1 MITELFVE
9 NYPVDVSAEIDTLM
23 TYCIDD
29 IKDFSAR
36 NTTFSKTIIIPGTAK
51 NNKVFGNIF
60 ELSSG
65 TLTNDDEANV
75 NYNYNIAKSA
85 RCIMFQGNLQIF
97 KGVIRIMQIVIERNH
112 IEYECAVFGELG
124 GFVSALGSS
133 KLENLDFSAYDH
145 FYTAANISGSWP
157 NANAGNGYYYPM
169 IACGYTGGG
178 VGYYKNYRP
187 ALFVKQYIEKIFS
200 ASGYSYD
207 FDLLNTNRLKRLIVP
222 YNRKELTRSSKTAL
236 DVRANK
242 QTINSGAVVAG
253 IVPYEKPITY
263 ANKVALGSFVAT
275 GSNTVFTSGI
285 TIIGSLDF
293 KVAGT
298 FTKVISN
305 TFFTCELR
313 LNGVPLLSS
322 VFGENQTS
330 GSFKI
335 SLSIPNIVIN
345 PGDYLSAHFISDA
358 DDTHQWQVILSKAPV
373 FGSPLNQIFIS
384 SNTPLDVP
392 INLNEAIK
400 MNECLPKNILQKDF
414 VSSIMKLFNL
424 YLYEDKD
431 RENYLVV
438 KPFVEYYDTN
448 PNNALDWTYKIDRS
462 KPMVIKPMSELN
474 ARYYNYKY
482 KSDGD
487 YFNDM
492 YNKRYNL
499 PFGSLVFDTAYEF
512 SNDEKTVELLF
523 AGTPLISPVLDDKVY
538 PAIYKYNAGVYETID
553 SNLRILQAKYID
565 GVDEWTMSGDV
576 SNPLTVNFTSYP
588 YAGHFDDPI
597 TPADDLNFGVP
608 YELFY
613 SKINGGN
620 PSVNQFSVYW
630 LPYMY
635 EIIDKDSRLLIATIR
650 LNEQDIRQLDFSK
663 LIFIDGILYRLN
675 KIIDYN
681 ASQRDVCKVEL
692 LKIIQLTYTEPVAN
706 DCILTEDSQ
715 CLMTEND
722 NILIIE

>member
-1 MITELFVE
+1 MITELYVE

-36 NTTFSKTIIIPGTAK
+36 NTTFSKTIVIPGTAK

-65 TLTNDDEANV
+65 TLTNDDDANV

-97 KGVIRIMQIVIERNH
+97 KGVIRIMQIIIDRNN

-124 GFVSALGSS
+124 GFISALGSS
-133 KLENLDFSAYDH
+133 KLEDLDFSFYDH
-145 FYTAANISGSWP
+145 TYSAAHITGSWP
-157 NANAGNGYYYPM
+157 NANAGSGYYYPM

-187 ALFVKQYIEKIFS
+187 ALFVKQYIEKIFAS
-200 ASGYSYD
+200 SGYTYD
-207 FDLLNTNRLKRLIVP
+207 FPLLDTSRFKRLIVP

-242 QTINSGAVVAG
+242 QTINSGAVTGG
-253 IVPYEKPITY
+253 IMPYEKPIAY
-263 ANKVALGSFVAT
+263 ANKVALGSFVAS
-275 GSNTVFTSGI
+275 GGNTQFTSGT
-285 TIIGSLDF
+285 TIIGSIDF
-293 KVAGT
+293 RASGT

-313 LNGVPLLSS
+313 LNGTSILSTT
-322 VFGENQTS
+322 FGENQTS

-335 SLSIPNIVIN
+335 SLNIPNIVISS
-345 PGDYLSAHFISDA
+345 GDQLDVNLISDA
-358 DDTHQWQVILSKAPV
+358 DNTHQWQVVISRPPI
-373 FGSPLNQIFIS
+373 FGNPYNQILITS
-384 SNTPLDVP
+384 STPLDVP
-392 INLNEAIK
+392 INLNEQIR
-400 MNECLPKNILQKDF
+400 MNECLPKNILKKDF
-414 VSSIMKLFNL
+414 ISSVMKMFNL

-431 RENYLVV
+431 RESHLIV
-438 KPFVEYYDTN
+438 KPFIEYYDTN
-448 PNNALDWTYKIDRS
+448 PNNALDWTYKLDRS

-474 ARYYNYKY
+474 ARYYGYKY

-487 YFNDM
+487 YYNDM

-499 PFGSLVFDTAYEF
+499 SYGSYIFDTAYEF
-512 SNDEKTVELLF
+512 SNEEKSVEVIF
-523 AGTPLISPVLDDKVY
+523 SGTPLISGVLDDKVY
-538 PAIYKYNAGVYETID
+538 PAIYKYNAGVYETVD
-553 SNLRILQAKYID
+553 SNIRILQAKYIT
-565 GVDEWTMSGDV
+565 GVDEWTMTGDG
-576 SNPLTVNFTSYP
+576 SNPLSLNFTSYP

-613 SKINGGN
+613 SDITGGN

-635 EIIDKDSRLLIATIR
+635 EIIDKDSRMLIATFR

-681 ASQRDVCKVEL
+681 ASERDVCKVEL
-692 LKIIQLTYTEPVAN
+692 LKIIQLTYTEPVVS
-706 DCILTEDSQ
+706 DCILTEDNQ
-715 CLMTEND
+715 CLMTED
-722 NILIIE
+722 ENILTIE

>member
-9 NYPVDVSAEIDTLM
+9 NYPVDISAEIDALM

-29 IKDFSAR
+29 IKDFSSR

-65 TLTNDDEANV
+65 TLTNDDEPNI

-85 RCIMFQGNLQIF
+85 RCIMFQGNLQVF
-97 KGVIRIMQIVIERNH
+97 KGVIRIMQIIIDRNH

-124 GFVSALGSS
+124 GFISALGSS
-133 KLENLDFSAYDH
+133 KLEDLDFSAYDH
-145 FYTAANISGSWP
+145 NYTAANISGSWP
-157 NANAGNGYYYPM
+157 NANGGSGYYYPM
-169 IACGYTGGG
+169 IASGYNLWF
-178 VGYYKNYRP
+178 YKNFRP
-187 ALFVKQYIEKIFS
+187 ALFVKQYIEKIFA
-200 ASGYSYD
+200 ASGYAYS
-207 FDLLNTNRLKRLIVP
+207 FNLLTSNRFKRLIVP
-222 YNRKELTRSSKTAL
+222 YNKKQLTRSSKTAL

-242 QTINSGAVVAG
+242 QTINSGAITAG
-253 IVPYEKPITY
+253 IVPYEKPIAY
-263 ANKVALGSFVAT
+263 ASKIALGSFVAS
-275 GSNTVFTSGI
+275 GGNTIFTSGA
-285 TIIGSLDF
+285 TIIGSLDL

-298 FTKVISN
+298 FTKAITN

-313 LNGVPLLSS
+313 INGTPVLSTI
-322 VFGENQTS
+322 FGENQNS

-335 SLSIPNIVIN
+335 SLNIPNIVIN
-345 PGDYLSAHFISDA
+345 SGDVLSVYLISDA
-358 DDTHQWQVILSKAPV
+358 DNTNQWQVIISRPPI
-373 FGSPLNQIFIS
+373 FGDQINQILITS
-384 SNTPLDVP
+384 TTPLDVP

-414 VSSIMKLFNL
+414 ISSIMKLFNL

-431 RENYLVV
+431 RENYLII
-438 KPFVEYYDTN
+438 KPFIEFYDTN

-462 KPMVIKPMSELN
+462 KPMIIKPMSELN
-474 ARYYNYKY
+474 ARYYGYKY

-487 YFNDM
+487 YYNDM
-492 YNKRYNL
+492 YTKRYNL
-499 PFGSLVFDTAYEF
+499 SYGSYIFDTAYEF
-512 SNDEKTVELLF
+512 SDDEKNVEILF
-523 AGTPLISPVLDDKVY
+523 SGTPLISDVLDDKVY
-538 PAIYKYNAGVYETID
+538 SAIFKFNANVYETID
-553 SNLRILQAKYID
+553 SNLRILQAKYIPD
-565 GVDEWTMSGDV
+565 VEEWTMSGDI
-576 SNPLTVNFTSYP
+576 SNPLSLNFTSYP
-588 YAGHFDDPI
+588 YAGHFDDPY

-613 SKINGGN
+613 SDITGGD

-635 EIIDKDSRLLIATIR
+635 EIIDKDSRMLIATIR

-681 ASQRDVCKVEL
+681 ASNRDVCKVEL
-692 LKIIQLTYTEPVAN
+692 LKVMQLIYTEPVNAN
-706 DCILTEDSQ
+706 CIATEDEE
-715 CLMTEND
+715 CLMTED
-722 NILIIE
+722 GDILTIE